1 MFGAIAGALGS
12 NLVGGLMDNIMGGNG
27 GGLLNG
33 IGDMAQHFLD
43 PLGLFSG
50 EQNATEESS
59 GELKELI
66 ESLQEMI
73 QELMTMLEEQGSEE
87 TSEAAD
93 TASQPIN
100 ITTGSGDDVVTIG

>member
-33 IGDMAQHFLD
+33 LGDMAQHFLD
-43 PLGLFSG
+43 PLGLFGG
-50 EQNATEESS
+50 EQNATDESS
-59 GELKELI
+59 GELKEMI

-73 QELMTMLEEQGSEE
+73 QELMSMIKEQGSDEG
-87 TSEAAD
+87 SESIAG
-93 TASQPIN
+93 QPID
-100 ITTGSGDDVVTIG
+100 ISTGSGDDTVTIG

>member
-50 EQNATEESS
+50 DQNATEESS

-73 QELMTMLEEQGSEE
+73 QELMTMLEEQGSD
-87 TSEAAD
+87 EAAES
-93 TASQPIN
+93 TAGQTIN

>member
-1 MFGAIAGALGS
+1 
-12 NLVGGLMDNIMGGNG
+12 
-27 GGLLNG
+27 
-33 IGDMAQHFLD
+33 MAQHFLD

-50 EQNATEESS
+50 DQNATEESS

-73 QELMTMLEEQGSEE
+73 QELMTMLEEQGSD
-87 TSEAAD
+87 EAAES
-93 TASQPIN
+93 TAGQTIN